1 MRSSSVRGMLVWLF
15 YNLHHG
21 YCFHYVVWLL
31 WHRYYF
37 ISTKICTCGFWINIS
52 QPMITHAIIY
62 RICQGLIWASFQ
74 NSIVT
79 WSLIFQSTPEW
90 SCTCVCGC
98 TWSKKTW
105 KYNDKPV
112 GMTWLN
118 KKYWTGV
125 NFFISSVP
133 ELVNMKV

>member
-21 YCFHYVVWLL
+21 YCFHYVVWLS

-37 ISTKICTCGFWINIS
+37 ISTKHLYLWISDKYITAHDRTCNNLQNMS
-52 QPMITHAIIY
+52 
-62 RICQGLIWASFQ
+62 RIVMSKLSK
-74 NSIVT
+74 SIVT

-125 NFFISSVP
+125 NFLISSVS